1 MSGPTGARPTGVT
14 VVAVLA
20 LIAGVLGLV
29 ATASIFGLG
38 GRTAAFSGVITLAIS
53 LADLAMGYGF
63 WMLRPWSW
71 KLAFALVFISPVWEI
86 VRWLYRGADPLN
98 LVVAI
103 VFHLC
108 IEYSMNLFLFHW
120 IMILGLLSFAEF
132 SELRW
137 PRRTRSPV
145 IEPGGGED
153 S

>member
-20 LIAGVLGLV
+20 LIAGVLGIV
-29 ATASIFGLG
+29 ASVAIFQLG

-103 VFHLC
+103 VFAGIWL
-108 IEYSMNLFLFHW
+108 YFLNLPSIRTIFAAPTSGFPIVGHALDP
-120 IMILGLLSFAEF
+120 ILGG
-132 SELRW
+132 RK
-137 PRRTRSPV
+137 
-145 IEPGGGED
+145 
-153 S
+153 

>member
-29 ATASIFGLG
+29 ATATIFGLG

-71 KLAFALVFISPVWEI
+71 QLAFALVFISPVWEI
-86 VRWLYRGADPLN
+86 VRFLYRGADPLN

-103 VFHLC
+103 VFAGIWL
-108 IEYSMNLFLFHW
+108 YFLNLPSIRTIFGAPTSGFPIVGHALDP
-120 IMILGLLSFAEF
+120 ILGG
-132 SELRW
+132 RK
-137 PRRTRSPV
+137 
-145 IEPGGGED
+145 
-153 S
+153 